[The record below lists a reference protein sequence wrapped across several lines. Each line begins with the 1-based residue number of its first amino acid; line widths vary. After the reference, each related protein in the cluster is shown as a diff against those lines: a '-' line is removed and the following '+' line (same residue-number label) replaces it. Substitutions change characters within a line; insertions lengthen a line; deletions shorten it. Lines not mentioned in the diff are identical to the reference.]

1 MSQFQ
6 LVSDFKPTGDQ
17 PQAIEKL
24 TEGLRKGYK
33 YQTLL
38 GITGSGKTF
47 TMANVIQNVQK
58 PTLVISHNK
67 TLAAQDYREFKEF
80 FPSNAVHYFVSF
92 YDYYQPE
99 AYIPQTDTF
108 IEKDVKIND
117 EINRLRLAA
126 TSSLMS
132 RRDVIIVASVSCI
145 YGLGSPE
152 EYKSQS
158 LELRK
163 GDIMSRNEM
172 LRALVDIR
180 YERNDIDR
188 APGNFRAR
196 GDVVEVFPAYADTAF
211 RIELFGDEI
220 DRITEINTLTGEILD
235 QPEQISIYP
244 AKHFMTAEERLEQA
258 LLDIEEELQERI
270 DYFISRNKLLEAQ
283 RIEMRTNFDLEM
295 MREMGYC
302 LGIENYSRHL
312 AGLQPGEPPYTLLN
326 FFPDDY
332 LLFIDESHV
341 TLPQLRG
348 MYLGDRSRKHTLV
361 EYGFRL
367 PSALDNR
374 PLRFEEFERR
384 INQVIFVS
392 ATPAEHELEISQQV
406 AEQIIR
412 PTGLMDPQISIK
424 PSEGQIDD
432 LIGAINQRVEKDQRV
447 LVTTLTKRMAEDLAE
462 YLREMGIRARYLH
475 SEINTIERAE
485 IIRDL
490 RDGKF
495 DVLVGINLMREGL
508 DLPEVSL
515 VAILDADSQGF
526 LRSET
531 AMIQIAGRA
540 ARNVD
545 GAVIMY
551 ADEITPSM
559 GKVIRETERRRNAQ
573 LDYNSKHDI
582 TPATIEKAVKDLI
595 DRASAEE
602 EEEEGRLEVD
612 TTFMSQEEATQ
623 IIEELEQEMREAAE
637 NLEFEKA
644 AAIRDQIAELKEALS
659 VQIG

>member
-1 MSQFQ
+1 MSEFQ
-6 LVSDFKPTGDQ
+6 LVADFKPSGDQ

-24 TEGLRKGYK
+24 TEGLLKGHK

-47 TMANVIQNVQK
+47 TMANVIANVQR
-58 PTLVISHNK
+58 PALVISHNK
-67 TLAAQDYREFKEF
+67 TLAAQLYREFKEF
-80 FPSNAVHYFVSF
+80 FPHNAVHYFVSF

-108 IEKDVKIND
+108 IEKDARIND
-117 EINRLRLAA
+117 EINRLRLAS

-152 EYKSQS
+152 EYKTQS
-158 LELRK
+158 LSLQK
-163 GDIMSRNEM
+163 GQVITRGDM

-180 YERNDIDR
+180 YERNDVDR
-188 APGNFRAR
+188 ARGNFRAR
-196 GDVVEVFPAYADTAF
+196 GDVVEIFPAYADTAF
-211 RIELFGDEI
+211 RVELFGDEI
-220 DRITEINTLTGEILD
+220 DRITEINTLTGEVLD
-235 QPEQISIYP
+235 EPEEVSIYP
-244 AKHFMTAEERLEQA
+244 AKHFMTSDDIFEEA
-258 LLDIEEELQERI
+258 LLNIEQELQERI
-270 DYFISRNKLLEAQ
+270 EYFMSRNKLLEAQ

-302 LGIENYSRHL
+302 YGIENYSRHL
-312 AGLQPGEPPYTLLN
+312 AGLSPGEPPYTLLD
-326 FFPDDY
+326 FYPDDF
-332 LLFIDESHV
+332 LIFIDESHV
-341 TLPQLRG
+341 TMPQLRG
-348 MYLGDRSRKHTLV
+348 MYLGDRSRKQTLV

-367 PSALDNR
+367 SSALDNR
-374 PLRFEEFERR
+374 PFRYDEFDKRVK
-384 INQVIFVS
+384 QAIFVS
-392 ATPAEHELEISQQV
+392 ATPSQAEISMSQQV

-412 PTGLMDPQISIK
+412 PTGLMDPSISVR

-432 LIGAINQRVEKDQRV
+432 LIGAINQRVQKNQRV
-447 LVTTLTKRMAEDLAE
+447 IVTTLTKRMAEDLSE
-462 YLREMGIRARYLH
+462 YFRDMGIKARYLH
-475 SEINTIERAE
+475 SEIQTLERAD

-490 RDGKF
+490 REAKF
-495 DVLVGINLMREGL
+495 DVIVGINLMREGL

-545 GAVIMY
+545 GQVIMY
-551 ADEITPSM
+551 ADQITPAM
-559 GKVIRETERRRNAQ
+559 EKVIRETERRRNAQ
-573 LDYNSKHDI
+573 LDYNSEHGI
-582 TPATIEKAVKDLI
+582 TPATIEKAVRDLI
-595 DRASAEE
+595 ERESVEE
-602 EEEEGRLEVD
+602 EEEVERVD
-612 TTFMSQEEATQ
+612 VETIMSQEEAAM
-623 IIEELEQEMREAAE
+623 IIAELERDMREAAE

-644 AAIRDQIAELKEALS
+644 AALRDQIAELKDTMS
-659 VQIG
+659 VKVS

>member
-1 MSQFQ
+1 MPEFQ
-6 LVSDFKPTGDQ
+6 LVSDYKPSGDQ

-24 TEGLRKGYK
+24 TEGLREGHE

-67 TLAAQDYREFKEF
+67 TLAAQLYSEFKEF
-80 FPSNAVHYFVSF
+80 FPHNAVHYFVSF

-99 AYIPQTDTF
+99 AYIPRTDTF
-108 IEKDVKIND
+108 IERDARIND
-117 EINRLRLAA
+117 EINRLRLGT
-126 TSSLMS
+126 TSALMS
-132 RRDVIIVASVSCI
+132 RQDVITVASVSCI

-158 LELRK
+158 LELKK
-163 GDIMSRNEM
+163 GQITSRNEM
-172 LRALVDIR
+172 LHALVDIR
-180 YERNDIDR
+180 YERNDVDR
-188 APGNFRAR
+188 ARGNFRAR
-196 GDVVEVFPAYADTAF
+196 GDVVEIFPAYADTAF

-220 DRITEINTLTGEILD
+220 DRITEINTLTGEVLNEPDEIR
-235 QPEQISIYP
+235 IYP
-244 AKHFMTAEERLEQA
+244 AKHFMTAEDVFEQA
-258 LLDIEEELQERI
+258 MLDIEKELQERI
-270 DYFISRNKLLEAQ
+270 EYFISRNKLLEAQ
-283 RIEMRTNFDLEM
+283 RIEMRTNFDMEM

-302 LGIENYSRHL
+302 SGIENYSRHL
-312 AGLQPGEPPYTLLN
+312 SGLEPGEPPYTLMN
-326 FFPDDY
+326 FYPEDY

-348 MYLGDRSRKHTLV
+348 MYKGDRSRKETLV

-374 PLRFEEFERR
+374 PLRFEEFGERV
-384 INQVIFVS
+384 NQLIFVS
-392 ATPAEHELEISQQV
+392 ATPADYEFEVSQQV

-412 PTGLMDPQISIK
+412 PTGLMDPQVSVR

-432 LIGAINQRVEKDQRV
+432 LIGAINQRVEKNQRV
-447 LVTTLTKRMAEDLAE
+447 IVTTLTKRMAEDLSE
-462 YLREMGIRARYLH
+462 YLREMGIRARYMH
-475 SEINTIERAE
+475 SEIQTLERAE
-485 IIRDL
+485 ILRDL
-490 RDGKF
+490 REAKF
-495 DVLVGINLMREGL
+495 DVIVGINLMREGL

-515 VAILDADSQGF
+515 VVILDADNQGF

-545 GAVIMY
+545 GQVIMY

-559 GKVIRETERRRNAQ
+559 DRVIKETARRRKAQ
-573 LDYNSKHDI
+573 LEYNEKHNI
-582 TPATIEKAVKDLI
+582 TPATIEKAIKDLI
-595 DRASAEE
+595 ERESVEEEAEE
-602 EEEEGRLEVD
+602 EAEMLI
-612 TTFMSQEEATQ
+612 SNEEADE
-623 IIEELEQEMREAAE
+623 IIEQLEKEMREAAA

-644 AAIRDQIAELKEALS
+644 AAIRDQIAELKEAAS
-659 VQIG
+659 IQVG

>member
-6 LVSDFKPTGDQ
+6 LVSDFKPKGDQ
-17 PQAIEKL
+17 PEAIEEL

-67 TLAAQDYREFKEF
+67 TLAAQDYRELKEF
-80 FPSNAVHYFVSF
+80 FPNNSVHYFVSF

-108 IEKDVKIND
+108 IEKDVRIND

-132 RRDVIIVASVSCI
+132 RQDVIVVASVSCI

-172 LRALVDIR
+172 LHALVDIR
-180 YERNDIDR
+180 YERNDVDR

-196 GDVVEVFPAYADTAF
+196 GDVVEIFPAYADTAF

-235 QPEQISIYP
+235 QPEQVSIYP
-244 AKHFMTAEERLEQA
+244 AKHFMTAEERVEEA
-258 LLDIEEELQERI
+258 LLDIERELQERI

-283 RIEMRTNFDLEM
+283 RIEMRTNFDMEM

-312 AGLQPGEPPYTLLN
+312 AGLHPGEPPYTLLG

-348 MYLGDRSRKHTLV
+348 MYLGDRSRKQTLV

-374 PLRFEEFERR
+374 PLRFEEFEQRV
-384 INQVIFVS
+384 NQVIFVS
-392 ATPAEHELEISQQV
+392 ATPAEYELEISQQV

-412 PTGLMDPQISIK
+412 PTGLMDPQISVK

-432 LIGAINQRVEKDQRV
+432 LIGAINQRVENNQRV
-447 LVTTLTKRMAEDLAE
+447 LVTTLTKRMAEDLAD
-462 YLREMGIRARYLH
+462 YLTEMGIRARYLH
-475 SEINTIERAE
+475 SEINTLERAE
-485 IIRDL
+485 IISDL
-490 RDGKF
+490 RNAKF

-515 VAILDADSQGF
+515 VAILDADTQGF

-545 GAVIMY
+545 GSVIMY
-551 ADEITPSM
+551 ADQITPAM

-573 LDYNSKHDI
+573 LDYNSEHSI
-582 TPATIEKAVKDLI
+582 TPVSIEKAVRDLI

-602 EEEEGRLEVD
+602 EEEEERLNVE
-612 TTFMSQEEATQ
+612 TLMSQEEAAQ
-623 IIEELEQEMREAAE
+623 IIEDLEQEMREAAE

>member
-1 MSQFQ
+1 MSEFQ
-6 LVSDFKPTGDQ
+6 LVADFKPSGDQ

-24 TEGLRKGYK
+24 TEGLRKGHK

-47 TMANVIQNVQK
+47 TMANVIANVQR
-58 PTLVISHNK
+58 PALVISHNK
-67 TLAAQDYREFKEF
+67 TLAAQLYREFKEF
-80 FPSNAVHYFVSF
+80 FPHNAVHYFVSF

-108 IEKDVKIND
+108 IEKDARIND
-117 EINRLRLAA
+117 EINRLRLAS

-152 EYKSQS
+152 EYKTQS
-158 LELRK
+158 LSLQK
-163 GDIMSRNEM
+163 GQVITRGDM

-180 YERNDIDR
+180 YERNDVDR
-188 APGNFRAR
+188 ARGNFRAR
-196 GDVVEVFPAYADTAF
+196 GDVVEIFPAYADTAF
-211 RIELFGDEI
+211 RVELFGDEI
-220 DRITEINTLTGEILD
+220 DRITEINTLTGEVLD
-235 QPEQISIYP
+235 EPEEVSIYP
-244 AKHFMTAEERLEQA
+244 AKHFMTSDDIFEEA
-258 LLDIEEELQERI
+258 LLNIEQELQERI
-270 DYFISRNKLLEAQ
+270 EYFMSRNKLLEAQ

-302 LGIENYSRHL
+302 YGIENYSRHL
-312 AGLQPGEPPYTLLN
+312 AGLSPGEPPYTLLD
-326 FFPDDY
+326 FYPDDF
-332 LLFIDESHV
+332 LIFIDESHV
-341 TLPQLRG
+341 TMPQLRG
-348 MYLGDRSRKHTLV
+348 MYLGDRSRKQTLV

-367 PSALDNR
+367 SSALDNR
-374 PLRFEEFERR
+374 PFRYDEFDKRVK
-384 INQVIFVS
+384 QAIFVS
-392 ATPAEHELEISQQV
+392 ATPSQAEISMSQQV

-412 PTGLMDPQISIK
+412 PTGLMDPSISVR

-432 LIGAINQRVEKDQRV
+432 LIGAINQRVQKNQRV
-447 LVTTLTKRMAEDLAE
+447 IVTTLTKRMAEDLSE
-462 YLREMGIRARYLH
+462 YFRDMGIKARYLH
-475 SEINTIERAE
+475 SEIQTLERAD

-490 RDGKF
+490 REAKF
-495 DVLVGINLMREGL
+495 DVIVGINLMREGL

-545 GAVIMY
+545 GQVIMY
-551 ADEITPSM
+551 ADQITPAM
-559 GKVIRETERRRNAQ
+559 EKVIRETERRRNAQ
-573 LDYNSKHDI
+573 LDYNSEHGI
-582 TPATIEKAVKDLI
+582 TPATIEKAVRDLI
-595 DRASAEE
+595 ERESVEE
-602 EEEEGRLEVD
+602 EEEVERVD
-612 TTFMSQEEATQ
+612 VETIMSQEEAAM
-623 IIEELEQEMREAAE
+623 IIAELERDMREAAE

-644 AAIRDQIAELKEALS
+644 AALRDQIAELKDTMS
-659 VQIG
+659 VKVS

>member
-1 MSQFQ
+1 MSEFQ
-6 LVSDFKPTGDQ
+6 LVSDFKPSGDQ

-24 TEGLRKGYK
+24 TEGLLKGHK

-47 TMANVIQNVQK
+47 TMANVIANVQR
-58 PTLVISHNK
+58 PALVISHNK
-67 TLAAQDYREFKEF
+67 TLAAQLYREFKEF
-80 FPSNAVHYFVSF
+80 FPHNAVHYFVSF

-108 IEKDVKIND
+108 IEKDARIND
-117 EINRLRLAA
+117 EINRLRLAS

-152 EYKSQS
+152 EYKTQS
-158 LELRK
+158 LALRK
-163 GDIMSRNEM
+163 GQIMTRGDM

-180 YERNDIDR
+180 YERNDVDR
-188 APGNFRAR
+188 ARGNFRAR
-196 GDVVEVFPAYADTAF
+196 GDVVEIFPAYADTAF
-211 RIELFGDEI
+211 RVELFGDEI
-220 DRITEINTLTGEILD
+220 DRITEINTLTGEVLD
-235 QPEQISIYP
+235 EPQEVSIYP
-244 AKHFMTAEERLEQA
+244 AKHFMTSDEIFEEA
-258 LLDIEEELQERI
+258 LLNIEQELQERI
-270 DYFISRNKLLEAQ
+270 EYFMSRNKLLEAQ

-302 LGIENYSRHL
+302 YGIENYSRHL
-312 AGLQPGEPPYTLLN
+312 AGLSPGEPPYTLLE
-326 FFPDDY
+326 FYPDDF
-332 LLFIDESHV
+332 LIFIDESHV

-348 MYLGDRSRKHTLV
+348 MYLGDRSRKQTLV

-367 PSALDNR
+367 SSALDNR
-374 PLRFEEFERR
+374 PLRYDEFDQRVK
-384 INQVIFVS
+384 QAIFVS
-392 ATPAEHELEISQQV
+392 ATPSQAEISMSQQV

-412 PTGLMDPQISIK
+412 PTGLMDPSISVR

-432 LIGAINQRVEKDQRV
+432 LIGAINERVEKNQRV
-447 LVTTLTKRMAEDLAE
+447 IVTTLTKRMAEDLSE
-462 YLREMGIRARYLH
+462 YLRDMGIKARYLH
-475 SEINTIERAE
+475 SEIQTLERAE

-490 RDGKF
+490 RDARF
-495 DVLVGINLMREGL
+495 DVIVGINLMREGL

-545 GAVIMY
+545 GQVIMY

-559 GKVIRETERRRNAQ
+559 EKVIKETERRRNAQ
-573 LDYNSKHDI
+573 LDYNSEHGI
-582 TPATIEKAVKDLI
+582 TPATIEKAVRDLI
-595 DRASAEE
+595 EREAGEE
-602 EEEEGRLEVD
+602 EEEVERVD
-612 TTFMSQEEATQ
+612 VETIMSQDEAAL
-623 IIEELEQEMREAAE
+623 IIAELERDMREAAE

-644 AAIRDQIAELKEALS
+644 AALRDQIAELKETIS
-659 VQIG
+659 VKVG

>member
-1 MSQFQ
+1 MSEFQ
-6 LVSDFKPTGDQ
+6 LVSDFKPSGDQ

-24 TEGLRKGYK
+24 TEGLLKGHK

-47 TMANVIQNVQK
+47 TMANVIANVQK

-67 TLAAQDYREFKEF
+67 TLAAQLYREFKEF
-80 FPSNAVHYFVSF
+80 FPHNAVHYFVSF

-117 EINRLRLAA
+117 EINRLRLAS

-152 EYKSQS
+152 EYKTQS
-158 LELRK
+158 LTLHK
-163 GDIMSRNEM
+163 GQIMTRGDM

-180 YERNDIDR
+180 YERNDVDR
-188 APGNFRAR
+188 ARGNFRAR
-196 GDVVEVFPAYADTAF
+196 GDVVEIFPAYADTAF
-211 RIELFGDEI
+211 RVELFGDEI
-220 DRITEINTLTGEILD
+220 DRITEINTLTGEVLD
-235 QPEQISIYP
+235 EPEEVSIYP
-244 AKHFMTAEERLEQA
+244 AKHFMTSDEIFEEAMLNIEQ
-258 LLDIEEELQERI
+258 ELQERI
-270 DYFISRNKLLEAQ
+270 EYFASRNKLLEAQ

-302 LGIENYSRHL
+302 YGIENYSRHL
-312 AGLQPGEPPYTLLN
+312 AGLSPGEPPYSLLD
-326 FFPDDY
+326 FYPDDF
-332 LLFIDESHV
+332 LIFIDESHV

-348 MYLGDRSRKHTLV
+348 MYLGDRSRKQTLV

-374 PLRFEEFERR
+374 PLRYDEFDQRVK
-384 INQVIFVS
+384 QAIFVS
-392 ATPAEHELEISQQV
+392 ATPSQTEISMSQQV

-412 PTGLMDPQISIK
+412 PTGLMDPSISVR

-432 LIGAINQRVEKDQRV
+432 LIGAINERVEKNQRV
-447 LVTTLTKRMAEDLAE
+447 IVTTLTKRMAEDLSE
-462 YLREMGIRARYLH
+462 YLRDMGIRARYLH
-475 SEINTIERAE
+475 SEIQTLERAD

-490 RDGKF
+490 RDARF
-495 DVLVGINLMREGL
+495 DVIVGINLMREGL

-545 GAVIMY
+545 GQVIMY

-559 GKVIRETERRRNAQ
+559 ERVIRETERRRNAQ
-573 LDYNSKHDI
+573 LDYNSEHGI
-582 TPATIEKAVKDLI
+582 TPATIEKAVRDLI
-595 DRASAEE
+595 EREAVEE
-602 EEEEGRLEVD
+602 EEEIERVD
-612 TTFMSQEEATQ
+612 VETIMSQEEAAL
-623 IIEELEQEMREAAE
+623 IIAELERDMREAAE

-644 AAIRDQIAELKEALS
+644 AALRDQIAELKETMS
-659 VQIG
+659 VRVG

>member
-1 MSQFQ
+1 MSEFQ
-6 LVSDFKPTGDQ
+6 LVSDFRPSGDQ

-24 TEGLRKGYK
+24 TDGLLKGHK

-47 TMANVIQNVQK
+47 TMANVIANVQR
-58 PTLVISHNK
+58 PALVISHNK
-67 TLAAQDYREFKEF
+67 TLAAQLYREFKEF
-80 FPSNAVHYFVSF
+80 FPHNAVHYFVSF

-108 IEKDVKIND
+108 IEKDARIND
-117 EINRLRLAA
+117 EINRLRLAS

-152 EYKSQS
+152 EYKTQS
-158 LELRK
+158 LTLQK
-163 GDIMSRNEM
+163 GQVITRGDM

-180 YERNDIDR
+180 YERNDVDR
-188 APGNFRAR
+188 ARGNFRAR
-196 GDVVEVFPAYADTAF
+196 GDVVEIFPAYADTAF

-220 DRITEINTLTGEILD
+220 DRITEINTLTGEMLNE
-235 QPEQISIYP
+235 PEEASIYP
-244 AKHFMTAEERLEQA
+244 AKHFMTSDEIFEEA
-258 LLDIEEELQERI
+258 LLNIEQELQERI
-270 DYFISRNKLLEAQ
+270 EYFMSRNKLLEAQ

-302 LGIENYSRHL
+302 YGIENYSRHL
-312 AGLQPGEPPYTLLN
+312 AGLSPGEPPYTLLE
-326 FFPDDY
+326 FYPDDF
-332 LLFIDESHV
+332 LIFIDESHV
-341 TLPQLRG
+341 TMPQLRA
-348 MYLGDRSRKHTLV
+348 MYLGDRSRKQTLV

-367 PSALDNR
+367 SSALDNR
-374 PLRFEEFERR
+374 PLRYDEFDQRVK
-384 INQVIFVS
+384 QAIFVS
-392 ATPAEHELEISQQV
+392 ATPSQAEISMSQQV

-412 PTGLMDPQISIK
+412 PTGLMDPSISVR

-432 LIGAINQRVEKDQRV
+432 LIGAINKRVEKNQRV
-447 LVTTLTKRMAEDLAE
+447 IVTTLTKRMAEDLSE
-462 YLREMGIRARYLH
+462 YLRDMGIKARYLH
-475 SEINTIERAE
+475 SEIQTLERAE

-490 RDGKF
+490 RDARF
-495 DVLVGINLMREGL
+495 DVIVGINLMREGL

-545 GAVIMY
+545 GQVIMY
-551 ADEITPSM
+551 ADQITPSM
-559 GKVIRETERRRNAQ
+559 EKVIRETERRRNAQ
-573 LDYNSKHDI
+573 LDYNSEHGI
-582 TPATIEKAVKDLI
+582 TPATIEKAVRDLI
-595 DRASAEE
+595 DRESVEE
-602 EEEEGRLEVD
+602 EEEIERVD
-612 TTFMSQEEATQ
+612 VETIMSQEEAAM
-623 IIEELEQEMREAAE
+623 IIAELERDMREAAE

-644 AAIRDQIAELKEALS
+644 AALRDQIAELKDTMS
-659 VQIG
+659 VKVS